1 MVGQISIFDLMV
13 SDMDIWEDFRD
24 NYCSKQGA
32 VLKFNVAGKVDHED
46 GTAHKACCFTP
57 KNIKEPWDNWQ
68 RCTYENCPFLK
79 KIEKKRGSE

>member
-1 MVGQISIFDLMV
+1 MSGQISIFNLMV

-32 VLKFNVAGKVDHED
+32 ILKFNAAGKVDHED

-57 KNIKEPWDNWQ
+57 NNIKEPWDNWQ

-79 KIEKKRGSE
+79 KIEKKRGSK

>member
-1 MVGQISIFDLMV
+1 MIGQISIFNLMV

-24 NYCSKQGA
+24 NYCIKQGA
-32 VLKFNVAGKVDHED
+32 ILKFNATGKVDHKD
-46 GTAHKACCFTP
+46 GIGHKACCFTP

-79 KIEKKRGSE
+79 SHKIHKP